1 MTDGTMPP
9 RLAVVGTGAI
19 SQVMHI
25 PILAERED
33 VDLAV
38 LADLDV
44 AKARTIADRMGVP
57 EAVGPDE
64 VLRRE
69 DLDAIVLCT
78 PNGVH
83 EEMALGALEAGKDVY
98 VERPVA
104 LTPEGAERVL
114 AAARERGR
122 RLVVGQPH
130 RFRADMTALRSF
142 VAGGEM
148 GEIYAVRGSWLTRRI
163 PVMRPTWRQRRAEAG
178 GGALVELGVPALDL
192 CLWMVGY
199 PAVRRV
205 SCVTMPGDFDVED
218 AATLM
223 FEADSGIAFTMEV
236 STRLFAGDDRYYAR
250 VMGTEGSASLPPL
263 EIYKQLGGRPL
274 EVTPRQPRPRGGED
288 RYTNAYRRQ
297 LDHFV
302 RAVSGRGEAEL
313 PTEQVALMR
322 LIQMAYRA
330 AGEGREVTS

>member
-1 MTDGTMPP
+1 MTDGAMAP
-9 RLAVVGTGAI
+9 RFAVVGTGAI

-57 EAVGPDE
+57 EALDPDE

-83 EEMALGALEAGKDVY
+83 EEMAVRALEAGKDVF

-104 LTPEGAERVL
+104 ITPEGVERVL
-114 AAARERGR
+114 GVARERGR

-130 RFRADMTALRSF
+130 RFRADATALRSF

-163 PVMRPTWRQRRAEAG
+163 PILRPTWRQRKAEAG
-178 GGALVELGVPALDL
+178 GGALVELGVPSLDL
-192 CLWMVGY
+192 CLWLVGY
-199 PAVRRV
+199 PTVRRV

-218 AATLM
+218 AATAAAGGTARWSVAAI
-223 FEADSGIAFTMEV
+223 EA
-236 STRLFAGDDRYYAR
+236 LFA
-250 VMGTEGSASLPPL
+250 LPFTALLHRAQAVHREHHAPDAV
-263 EIYKQLGGRPL
+263 QLSTLLSIKTGGCP
-274 EVTPRQPRPRGGED
+274 ED
-288 RYTNAYRRQ
+288 CGYCPQAKRHHTGVADEAL
-297 LDHFV
+297 LD
-302 RAVSGRGEAEL
+302 L
-313 PTEQVALMR
+313 VALD
-322 LIQMAYRA
+322 IEKSAI
-330 AGEGREVTS
+330 G